1 MNPAEAV
8 STRLPFA
15 KSAETG
21 SVVRAATRARLL
33 APALAIAVTA
43 LGLRIVLAP
52 HVDGLDDAG
61 YLEAA
66 LRVSNG
72 QTLDNL
78 FPLFRTRVGMAYP
91 LGALLSAGWLEP
103 AQFWLLTIAA
113 DMVTIAALG
122 IAGWL
127 LTGAATAG
135 LCAAALYA
143 IYPLAVQQSTMYYP
157 TAFQVASIAVAC
169 ALIAAGE
176 RTRTERRVLLG
187 FFAGLSLGIGYLF
200 KEDVAIV
207 VPVMALA
214 AVVARWPRIGSVAAM
229 CAGAAVVF
237 LAECA
242 AYWQL
247 TGQPL
252 YRLTATSGLGAPLSG
267 QLQIAEIW
275 RWDAYLRSLW
285 LMPSQVGLIWW
296 IAIPALWFAWR
307 ARRAMRPLAFMALAF
322 VIVMLYLQFGSGSI
336 GAYSPLPKTPRYTAL
351 ATVGLMLISGAW
363 LASLLH
369 TRRRMAVLIATVLAL
384 AALPC
389 IAYLH
394 IAASERTRNT
404 LAVAAELSAL
414 DPAPIYTDYYSA
426 RVLRLLA
433 PGRDI
438 RVWYHAKFDENTML
452 VMNQPEPGA
461 YVLLDRQSAKVYT
474 SSYQLTLPNAVD
486 EQPRQWNLVW
496 SHRAYPDR
504 ALSRRLLEGV
514 GAAALRLPSGNPLRN
529 RIIRNVTEII
539 ENDHATLYR
548 VPAIASQSSN

>member
-15 KSAETG
+15 RSVDTG
-21 SVVRAATRARLL
+21 SVVGAATRARLI
-33 APALAIAVTA
+33 APALAIALAA
-43 LGLRIVLAP
+43 LALRMVLAP
-52 HVDGLDDAG
+52 HFDGLDDAG

-72 QTLDNL
+72 QTLDHL

-91 LGALLSAGWLEP
+91 FGALLSAGWLAP
-103 AQFWLLTIAA
+103 AHFWLLTIAA
-113 DMVTIAALG
+113 DMVTIAALT

-157 TAFQVASIAVAC
+157 TAFQVAAIAVAC

-176 RTRTERRVLLG
+176 RTRAQRRLLLG
-187 FFAGLSLGIGYLF
+187 FLAGMSLGIGYLF
-200 KEDVAIV
+200 KEDVAIM

-214 AVVARWPRIGSVAAM
+214 ATVARWPRLGSVAAV

-237 LAECA
+237 FAECA
-242 AYWQL
+242 MYWL
-247 TGQPL
+247 FTGQPL
-252 YRLTATSGLGAPLSG
+252 YRLTATSGLGAPLSE

-285 LMPSQVGLIWW
+285 LMPSQVGLMWW
-296 IAIPALWFAWR
+296 VAFAALWFAWR
-307 ARRAMRPLAFMALAF
+307 TRRAMRPLAFVALVF
-322 VIVMLYLQFGSGSI
+322 VIAMLYLQFGSGSI

-363 LASLLH
+363 LASLIH
-369 TRRRMAVLIATVLAL
+369 TRRRLGVLTASVLAL

-394 IAASERTRNT
+394 IASSERTRNT
-404 LAVAAELSAL
+404 LAVAAALSAVE
-414 DPAPIYTDYYSA
+414 PAPLYTDYYSA
-426 RVLRLLA
+426 RVLRLLV

-452 VMNQPEPGA
+452 LMNEPPPGA

-474 SSYQLTLPNAVD
+474 SSYQLTLPDAVE
-486 EQPRQWNLVW
+486 EQP
-496 SHRAYPDR
+496 
-504 ALSRRLLEGV
+504 RRLLEGLR
-514 GAAALRLPSGNPLRN
+514 AAALRLPSGNPLRN
-529 RIIRNVTEII
+529 RVIRNVTEII
-539 ENDHATLYR
+539 DDDQATLYR
-548 VPAIASQSSN
+548 VPAIAAQSSN